1 MFTTSSKFYV
11 ALTVLAAVSFGV
23 YMILIGPS
31 SIGATALFGMIAVG
45 ILFIWLSLH
54 TRDAD
59 TDDEFASG
67 AAADAP
73 SRSMWPLVGAAGAL
87 LTLIGTL
94 TTPLFFILGLIVV
107 VATFVEWGIQAW
119 ADRASSDP
127 AYNAAVRAKILH
139 PIEFPVIA
147 AIGLGVIIIS
157 FAEIMLAVERSA
169 GAVLFIIVSSWV
181 LAAGVVVA
189 IKPNMRRGI
198 ITVIVVV
205 GSLAIVAGG
214 LLGNASGMRE
224 ELVKAAE
231 EDHFMHRECG
241 PEKDKYTDK
250 LALESVSSR
259 SAVVAT
265 VEFID
270 GKLVAREQGVPGERE
285 TITIPRSNP
294 SSIIFRNKTEGEF
307 RLLAVTGKTMVSEG
321 VYEVDEHCTQLIPA
335 GAEQLLTLT
344 MAKPTLE
351 GGEFYLEV
359 PGVEGQRVEL
369 VVP

>member
-31 SIGATALFGMIAVG
+31 SIGATALFGLIAVG
-45 ILFIWLSLH
+45 VLFVWLSLH

-73 SRSMWPLVGAAGAL
+73 SRSMWPLIGAAGAL
-87 LTLIGTL
+87 LTLVGTL
-94 TTPLFFILGLIVV
+94 TTPLVFILGLIVV
-107 VATFVEWGIQAW
+107 VAAFIEWGIQAW

-147 AIGLGVIIIS
+147 AVGLGVIIIS

-169 GAVLFIIVSSWV
+169 GAVMFIVVASWV

-189 IKPNMRRGI
+189 VKPNMRRGI
-198 ITVIVVV
+198 VTVIAVV

-231 EDHFMHRECG
+231 EGHYMHRKCG
-241 PEKDKYTDK
+241 PEKDKYSDK
-250 LALESVSSR
+250 LALESVSAR
-259 SAVVAT
+259 SAVIAT
-265 VEFID
+265 IEFVD
-270 GKLVAREQGVPGERE
+270 GKLIAREQGVAGERNS
-285 TITIPRSNP
+285 ITIPRSNP
-294 SSIIFRNKTEGEF
+294 SSILFRNETDGEF
-307 RLLAVTGKTMVSEG
+307 RLLAATGKTMVSEG
-321 VYEVDEHCTQLIPA
+321 VYEAEEHCTQLIPV
-335 GAEQLLTLT
+335 GAEQILTLT
-344 MAKPTLE
+344 ISKPSLDS
-351 GGEFYLEV
+351 GEYYFEI

>member
-1 MFTTSSKFYV
+1 
-11 ALTVLAAVSFGV
+11 
-23 YMILIGPS
+23 
-31 SIGATALFGMIAVG
+31 
-45 ILFIWLSLH
+45 
-54 TRDAD
+54 
-59 TDDEFASG
+59 
-67 AAADAP
+67 
-73 SRSMWPLVGAAGAL
+73 
-87 LTLIGTL
+87 
-94 TTPLFFILGLIVV
+94 
-107 VATFVEWGIQAW
+107 
-119 ADRASSDP
+119 
-127 AYNAAVRAKILH
+127 
-139 PIEFPVIA
+139 
-147 AIGLGVIIIS
+147 
-157 FAEIMLAVERSA
+157 
-169 GAVLFIIVSSWV
+169 VLFIIVSSWV

-189 IKPNMRRGI
+189 MKPNMRRGI
-198 ITVIVVV
+198 ITVIGVV

-231 EDHFMHRECG
+231 EGHYLHRKCG
-241 PEKDKYTDK
+241 PEKDKYSDK

-335 GAEQLLTLT
+335 GAEQILTLT
-344 MAKPTLE
+344 MAKLTLE

>member
-11 ALTVLAAVSFGV
+11 ALTVLAGVSFGV
-23 YMILIGPS
+23 YMVLIGPS
-31 SIGATALFGMIAVG
+31 AIGATALVG
-45 ILFIWLSLH
+45 LVSVGVLFTWLSLH

-67 AAADAP
+67 AAADVP

-87 LTLIGTL
+87 LTLVGSI
-94 TTPLFFILGLIVV
+94 TTPLYFILGLVV
-107 VATFVEWGIQAW
+107 LAATLVEWVVQAW

-127 AYNAAVRAKILH
+127 SYNAAVRKKILH
-139 PIEFPVIA
+139 PIEFPVLA
-147 AIGLGVIIIS
+147 AVGLGVIILS
-157 FAEIMLAVERSA
+157 FAEIMLAIERSA
-169 GAVLFIIVSSWV
+169 GAVMFIVISSWV
-181 LAAGVVVA
+181 LAVGVVIAVR
-189 IKPNMRRGI
+189 PNLRRGI
-198 ITVIVVV
+198 VTVIAVI
-205 GSLAIVAGG
+205 GSVAVVAGG

-231 EDHFMHRECG
+231 EGHYMHRKCG
-241 PEKDKYTDK
+241 PEKDKYSDK

-265 VEFID
+265 IEFVD
-270 GKLVAREQGVPGERE
+270 GKLIAKEQGVPGERE

-294 SSIIFRNKTEGEF
+294 SSILFRNKTEGEF

-321 VYEVDEHCTQLIPA
+321 VFEVDEHCTQLIPE
-335 GAEQLLTLT
+335 GAEQILTLT
-344 MAKPTLE
+344 LSKPSLE
-351 GGEFYLEV
+351 TGEFFFEV

>member
-11 ALTVLAAVSFGV
+11 ALTALAAISFGV

-45 ILFIWLSLH
+45 ILFVWLSLH

-73 SRSMWPLVGAAGAL
+73 SRSMWPLIGAVGAL
-87 LTLIGTL
+87 LTLVGTI
-94 TTPLFFILGLIVV
+94 TTPWFFILGLIVV
-107 VATFVEWGIQAW
+107 AAAFVEWAIQAW

-127 AYNAAVRAKILH
+127 AYNASVRAKILH

-147 AIGLGVIIIS
+147 AVGLAVIIIS
-157 FAEIMLAVERSA
+157 FAEIMLAVDRSA

-181 LAAGVVVA
+181 LAAGVVIA
-189 IKPNMRRGI
+189 MKPDMRRGI
-198 ITVIVVV
+198 ITVIGVV
-205 GSLAIVAGG
+205 GSVAILAGG
-214 LLGNASGMRE
+214 LLGNAAGMRE
-224 ELVKAAE
+224 QLVEAAE
-231 EDHFMHRECG
+231 EGHYTHRKCG
-241 PEKDKYTDK
+241 PEKDKYSDK
-250 LALESVSSR
+250 LALETVSSR

-265 VEFID
+265 VEFVD

-285 TITIPRSNP
+285 AITIPRSNP
-294 SSIIFRNKTEGEF
+294 SSIIFRNKTEGDF

-321 VYEVDEHCTQLIPA
+321 VYEVEEHCTQLIPA

-344 MAKPTLE
+344 MFKPTLE
-351 GGEFYLEV
+351 SGEFYLEV
-359 PGVEGQRVEL
+359 PGVDGQRVEL